1 MKKDLQ
7 EQRAEAILYVPVTVI
22 APDPQGGNVGGAGR
36 TQDTTDLQPSI
47 RKQGVLKPLE
57 VRPAAGDVPE
67 TFWLI
72 DGYRRWTA
80 ARQVDP
86 ALRVPVIVRDVPQ
99 ERLAELRAAFMMS
112 QPHEMIVLDDEA
124 QVAGGWCRMVHE
136 LALEGR
142 HNYEIAQITGMT
154 TDVVGALVRLYDEK
168 EAVKRT
174 VAEGRMAITVYSLLK
189 TAPEELKAY
198 VVGKRGQ
205 ITASNVRDI
214 LRNWED
220 IRRRQ
225 RKEQEKEAQMS
236 ESEAGSGEQA
246 TRAASGDFLESDEEE
261 QPTAQLLNDA
271 LRSLRRAAERDLE
284 PTDYY
289 ILEQIQKELEKL
301 A

>member
-7 EQRAEAILYVPVTVI
+7 DHKAEAILYVPVTVI
-22 APDPQGGNVGGAGR
+22 APDPEGGNVGGSGR

-112 QPHEMIVLDDEA
+112 QPHETIVLDDEA
-124 QVAGGWCRMVHE
+124 EVAGGWCRMVHE
-136 LALEGR
+136 LAFEGR
-142 HNYEIAQITGMT
+142 HNYEIAQVTGMT

-168 EAVKRT
+168 EAVKRA
-174 VAEGRMAITVYSLLK
+174 VADGRMAITAYSLLK

-220 IRRRQ
+220 IRQRQ
-225 RKEQEKEAQMS
+225 
-236 ESEAGSGEQA
+236 QA
-246 TRAASGDFLESDEEE
+246 EREEPEPDRADAALESDPATGDFVSGQQDED
-261 QPTAQLLNDA
+261 QPTAYLLNGA
-271 LRSLRRAAERDLE
+271 LQRLRQAGQRELKE
-284 PTDYY
+284 TDYY
-289 ILEQIQKELEKL
+289 ILEQIQKELERL
-301 A
+301 V